1 MNIKTKF
8 KKRLSLKVELVV
20 TSTILFVFFS
30 IALSIVAS
38 ITYSNNI
45 TQMTTSQVKA
55 TSQQV
60 LSNYDT
66 YFDGVITISEKA
78 QSKIDNINIYD
89 QSEIMSTYFDE
100 VIDLKNEILNMAIY
114 DLQGNKIVSNT
125 KNKTISVDKN
135 ETWLYDAKNNPL
147 INVFSRVEYAGGI
160 YEFTLSKYVAFDK
173 GKQNGVLKIDFDFN
187 KIVNLI
193 AQTDLGEGGHIT
205 IYDRN
210 YNIVYTSNSNV
221 LEEETAI
228 VKNLVMGIKTVT
240 LDRDY
245 ILFASTITNTTWRV
259 AIFTNNETLRLTL
272 LRFFI
277 NVFTATIFVIA
288 IFVLFLVILGNSIV
302 SPLVKL
308 QNEMIKVENFDYQ
321 INQNFK
327 ASGNKEIENLG
338 KSFNQMMQRIKE
350 LMQKVLDEQEEQ
362 RKSELKALQNQ
373 INPHFLYNTFDSII
387 YLIENNENEKAE
399 RMIVALS
406 KFFRISVSRG
416 KTIIPL
422 EKEIEHATY
431 YLQIQKIKYGD
442 SFSYKINVKEELH
455 KYYVIKLILQPIV
468 ENAIM
473 HGISEM
479 SSGAGFIKI
488 NGYVKD
494 DLVHLEVID
503 NGFGILP
510 EKIEEIYKSFNDKNV
525 YNGVGIKN
533 VYERLRIYY
542 GEKANVIIDS
552 ELDVGTKISI
562 LIPIEGALNYEEK

>member
-78 QSKIDNINIYD
+78 QSKIDNIDIYD

-147 INVFSRVEYAGGI
+147 INVFSRVEYTGGI

-210 YNIVYTSNSNV
+210 YNIVYTSNSNI
-221 LEEETAI
+221 LEEETTI

-240 LDRDY
+240 LERDY
-245 ILFASTITNTTWRV
+245 ILFASTITNATWRV

-288 IFVLFLVILGNSIV
+288 IFVLFMVILGNSIV

-442 SFSYKINVKEELH
+442 SFSYELNAEEELH

>member
-147 INVFSRVEYAGGI
+147 INVFSRVEYTGGI